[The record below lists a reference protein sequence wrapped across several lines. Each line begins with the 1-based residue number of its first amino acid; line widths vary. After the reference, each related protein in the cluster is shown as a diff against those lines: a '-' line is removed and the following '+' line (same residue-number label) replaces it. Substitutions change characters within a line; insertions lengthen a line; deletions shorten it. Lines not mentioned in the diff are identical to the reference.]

1 MRSPR
6 VLVITGLLTGSVMG
20 HLHAQAMLSIR
31 ERAPDGDTALAIGK
45 SGIVDINGTLLIKVH
60 RDSIRQLAVAR
71 VSSASAISELLGRL
85 DALVRVRD
93 TALAQ
98 VGPALAAWSSSAK
111 DSAAIAALHKSLHPT
126 LAIAQ
131 QVIKAAPLGTR
142 LRTRLNAALRPFIE
156 GQSGG
161 VEELYRLVF
170 AVAVEEADALR
181 LERDSLLKAAGVFVQ
196 VGGWSVTAKGA
207 RPLHFDGFDE
217 NPNLEDFE
225 VERFGLG
232 VIALSEE
239 QKRELATAGE
249 TARTFNEQGVTAGLP
264 DLSSGIRS
272 AIGEAVLPVIDE
284 ATACVDQIRAQAGQL
299 IALPGALAAS
309 AQQQVDAALR
319 PLQDLRT
326 SIVALKDKYSSDQA
340 AAGQSTAQFLI
351 ATNDDLAGLYRKTES
366 AKTALITL
374 QGALAAVPGGASA
387 EGSKRL
393 ATLRT
398 RARACGDSLQVKLA
412 AARASGD
419 ALLENLLAVRQINAD
434 ILAFSESVFRL
445 DIDRIP
451 EAIEFRLRYSGER
464 RDGDR
469 LLVRAL
475 LGTAGD
481 RAPAR
486 EDHELTMF
494 RIQLHLETVVGL
506 IFADPLGSSQVTGR
520 FQAGPSYSVLL
531 KRGSRRSTAR
541 NRFLLIGAGLNIA
554 ALDFN
559 HDDTPELAVGGVIS
573 LLGDY
578 VQGGIGYNIPR
589 DRGYWFFGLR
599 LPVPT
604 FTLPGAGGV
613 DTAD

>member
-1 MRSPR
+1 MRTPR
-6 VLVITGLLTGSVMG
+6 ALVIVGLLTGSAIA
-20 HLHAQAMLSIR
+20 HLHAQTMLSIR
-31 ERAPDGDTALAIGK
+31 ERAPNGDTLAIGK
-45 SGIVDINGTLLIKVH
+45 SGIVDINGTLLIKVD
-60 RDSIRQLAVAR
+60 RDSIRQLAVAQ
-71 VSSASAISELLGRL
+71 VGSASAIAELLSRL

-93 TALAQ
+93 TALAA
-98 VGPALAAWSSSAK
+98 VGPALVAWNTSAK
-111 DSAAIAALHKSLHPT
+111 DSAAIAALHDGLHKA
-126 LAIAQ
+126 LALGL
-131 QVIKAAPLGTR
+131 QVINAAPRGSR
-142 LRTRLNAALRPFIE
+142 LRDRLNTALRE
-156 GQSGG
+156 SRGG
-161 VEELYRLVF
+161 GLEDLYRLVF
-170 AVAVEEADALR
+170 RVAVEEADALR

-196 VGGWSVTAKGA
+196 VGGWSVTARGS

-232 VIALSEE
+232 AIALTEE
-239 QKRELATAGE
+239 QKRELTRAGAI
-249 TARTFNEQGVTAGLP
+249 ARNFNEQGVTAGLT

-272 AIGEAVLPVIDE
+272 AIGQAVLPVIDE
-284 ATACVDQIRAQAGQL
+284 GTACVEQIRTQAGEL
-299 IALPGALAAS
+299 IGLPGALAES
-309 AQQQVDAALR
+309 AKQQVDSALR
-319 PLQDLRT
+319 PLEDLRT
-326 SIVALKDKYSSDQA
+326 SIVALREKYSSDQA

-351 ATNDDLAGLYRKTES
+351 ATNEDLAGLYRKAES

-374 QGALAAVPGGASA
+374 ESTLATVRGTASA
-387 EGSKRL
+387 EVARRL
-393 ATLRT
+393 AALRT
-398 RARACGDSLQVKLA
+398 RARECGDSLQVKLA
-412 AARASGD
+412 AARASAD
-419 ALLENLLAVRQINAD
+419 ALLQNLLGVRQINAD
-434 ILAFSESVFRL
+434 ILAFSESVLRL

-469 LLVRAL
+469 ILVRAL
-475 LGTAGD
+475 LGTAGG

-486 EDHELTMF
+486 EDYELTMF
-494 RIQLHLETVVGL
+494 RIQVHLETVVGL

-531 KRGSRRSTAR
+531 KRGSRKSIAR

-554 ALDFN
+554 ALDFD

-578 VQGGIGYNIPR
+578 VQGGIGYNVPR

-604 FTLPGAGGV
+604 FTLPGTRGV